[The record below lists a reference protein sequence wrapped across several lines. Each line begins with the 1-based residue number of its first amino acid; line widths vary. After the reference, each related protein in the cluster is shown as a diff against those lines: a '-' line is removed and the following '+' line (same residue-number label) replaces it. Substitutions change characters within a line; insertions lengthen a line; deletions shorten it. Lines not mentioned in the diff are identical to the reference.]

1 MKKIIVLFF
10 VFIYLISYA
19 EINANNL
26 NLNLIDKKIQ
36 EGIKAYEN
44 GDQQKASLILN
55 ELLKYNT
62 LNNFQKT
69 NVYNNLGNIYA
80 DKGDNIKALQYYHNA
95 LHLSRISKSQT
106 EEGKILKN
114 IGALYLSW
122 KKFDEAL
129 TYYKKAKKIGESRQ
143 DLKLIADCYNNLGT
157 VYEQQNQLKQAEEV
171 YIKALEF
178 YKKEKLFVDVAMVYS
193 NLAIVY
199 KNTGKIELSIE
210 SNLKALN
217 FAKKS
222 NDLWIVSA
230 ISNNLGNVYTEK
242 GEFDL
247 AEGYIQQAIQLS
259 TEISALEITIMAFE
273 SMADLYAKKGD
284 FKKAF
289 FYQKKMNTLNNEFIN
304 SNQTQQ
310 FSELE
315 VKFKT
320 KEKELENQKLIF
332 EKKQIKRQN
341 VFNIAIFI
349 FIFLLVLIIV
359 ISYLRIKR
367 HKLLNKKQQELNHAV
382 LESETKERFR
392 IARDLH
398 DSVGQMLSVIK
409 MHLSNTNENEALGE
423 LVDKTISEVRTIS
436 HNLIPE
442 ALNFGLKR
450 ALEEL
455 IEKSQLQQKVL
466 INMDFKINKSDLQL
480 AQEKELML
488 FRIIQELLGNTLKHA
503 QATEI
508 QLILSV
514 SNTNVIVTFRENGIG
529 FDTKKIAQSSGL
541 GWKNTYARLS
551 LIGGVIEISSQKNK
565 GSNIKITLPNA

>member
-1 MKKIIVLFF
+1 MKKSLVLFF
-10 VFIYLISYA
+10 VSFFFNSIQIF
-19 EINANNL
+19 ANTPNL
-26 NLNLIDKKIQ
+26 SPIDNKIQ
-36 EGIKAYEN
+36 VGIKAYEN
-44 GDQQKASLILN
+44 GDQQKASQILSD
-55 ELLKYNT
+55 LLKNNV
-62 LNNFQKT
+62 LNHFQKI
-69 NVYNNLGNIYA
+69 NVYNNLGNIQA
-80 DKGDNIKALQYYHNA
+80 DKGDNLKALQYYHKA
-95 LHLSRISKSQT
+95 LYLSRISKSQK

-129 TYYKKAKKIGESRQ
+129 SYYKKAKSIGQSTQ
-143 DLKLIADCYNNLGT
+143 DLKLIADSYNNLGT
-157 VYEQQNQLKQAEEV
+157 VYEQKNQLQQAEEV
-171 YIKALEF
+171 YLKALDF
-178 YKKEKLFVDVAMVYS
+178 YNKEKLFVDVAMVYS

-199 KNTGKIELSIE
+199 KNQGNIELSIE
-210 SNLKALN
+210 SNVKALN

-230 ISNNLGNVYTEK
+230 ISNNLGNAYTQK
-242 GEFDL
+242 GDFEL
-247 AEGYIQQAIQLS
+247 AEQCIKQAIQLS
-259 TEISALEITIMAFE
+259 TEISALEITIMAYE

-284 FKKAF
+284 YENAYS
-289 FYQKKMNTLNNEFIN
+289 YQKKMNILNNEFIN
-304 SNQTQQ
+304 GNQTQQ

-320 KEKELENQKLIF
+320 KEKELENQKLIY
-332 EKKQIKRQN
+332 EKKQVERQN
-341 VFNIAIFI
+341 IFNIVIFV
-349 FIFLLVLIIV
+349 FFFLLVLVVV

-367 HKLLNKKQQELNHAV
+367 QKLLSKKQQELNHAV

-409 MHLSNTNENEALGE
+409 MHLSNTNDNDSLGE
-423 LVDKTISEVRTIS
+423 LVDNTISEVRTIS

-455 IEKSQLQQKVL
+455 IEKSQLQEKVS
-466 INMDFKINKSDLQL
+466 INLEFNIQKSDLNL

-488 FRIIQELLGNTLKHA
+488 FRIIQELLGNTFKHA
-503 QATEI
+503 QASEI
-508 QLILSV
+508 ELQLYV
-514 SNTNVIVTFRENGIG
+514 SNANVIVSFKENGIG
-529 FDTKKIAQSSGL
+529 FDTKKIAQSAGL

-551 LIGGVIEISSQKNK
+551 LMNGEIEVSSEKNK

>member
-1 MKKIIVLFF
+1 MIATLVNPI
-10 VFIYLISYA
+10 
-19 EINANNL
+19 E
-26 NLNLIDKKIQ
+26 KKIQ
-36 EGIKAYEN
+36 EGIIAYEKGN
-44 GDQQKASLILN
+44 HEKANLILS
-55 ELLKYNT
+55 EVLKNT
-62 LNNFQKT
+62 SLDRFQKIEI
-69 NVYNNLGNIYA
+69 YNNLGNIQA
-80 DKGDNIKALQYYHNA
+80 DKGDNLKALQYYHKA
-95 LHLSRISKSQT
+95 LYLSRISKSQK

-129 TYYKKAKKIGESRQ
+129 SYYKKAKSIGQSTQ
-143 DLKLIADCYNNLGT
+143 DLKLIADSYNNLGT
-157 VYEQQNQLKQAEEV
+157 VYEQKNQLQQAEEV
-171 YIKALEF
+171 YLKAMDF
-178 YKKEKLFVDVAMVYS
+178 YNKEKLFVDVAMVYS

-199 KNTGKIELSIE
+199 KNQGNIELSIE
-210 SNLKALN
+210 SNVKALN

-230 ISNNLGNVYTEK
+230 ISNNLGNAYTQK
-242 GEFDL
+242 GDFQL
-247 AEGYIQQAIQLS
+247 AEEYIKQAIKLS
-259 TEISALEITIMAFE
+259 TEISALEITIMAYE

-284 FKKAF
+284 FKNAYL
-289 FYQKKMNTLNNEFIN
+289 YQRKMNILNNEFIN

-320 KEKELENQKLIF
+320 KEKELENQRLLY
-332 EKKQIKRQN
+332 EKKQIERQN
-341 VFNIAIFI
+341 IFNIAIFI
-349 FIFLLVLIIV
+349 FIFLLVLVLV
-359 ISYLRIKR
+359 ISFLRIKR
-367 HKLLNKKQQELNHAV
+367 QKLLNKKQQELNHAV

-409 MHLSNTNENEALGE
+409 MHLSNMKDNDSIGE

-455 IEKSQLQQKVL
+455 IEKSQLQEKVL
-466 INMDFKINKSDLQL
+466 INLDFKIQKSDLNL

-508 QLILSV
+508 ELQLYV
-514 SNTNVIVTFRENGIG
+514 SNTNVIVSFTENGIG
-529 FDTKKIAQSSGL
+529 FDTKKIAQSAGL
-541 GWKNTYARLS
+541 GWKNTFARLS
-551 LIGGVIEISSQKNK
+551 LIGGEIEISSQENK